1 MDLTAATTAYE
12 ESTLIFLDAASR
24 LTDTVLDRHVEGG
37 WSARQIVH
45 HLADAEAQGYAR
57 LRRLLAEPDGSII
70 QGYDEAAW
78 ADCAALGYRDL
89 PIAHSLAVFAAVR
102 AASADILG
110 RLSEADLERYALHS
124 STGHYSVATWITT
137 YTKHPR
143 DHAAQMAEAI
153 RP

>member
-1 MDLTAATTAYE
+1 MDLTAATAAYE
-12 ESTLIFLDAASR
+12 ESTQIFLDAAAE
-24 LTDTVLDRHVEGG
+24 LTDAVLDRHAEGG

-45 HLADAEAQGYAR
+45 HLADAEAQSYAR
-57 LRRLLAEPDGSII
+57 LRRLLAEPEGSII

-78 ADCAALGYRDL
+78 ANCEALGYREL
-89 PIAHSLAVFAAVR
+89 PIEHSLAVFAAVR
-102 AASADILG
+102 AASADLMR

-124 STGHYSVATWITT
+124 EAGHYSVATWIAT

>member
-12 ESTLIFLDAASR
+12 ESTRVFLDAAAQ
-24 LTDTVLDRHVEGG
+24 LTDAVLDRHTEG

-57 LRRLLAEPDGSII
+57 LRRLLAEPEGSII

-78 ADCAALGYRDL
+78 ANCAALGYSEL
-89 PIAHSLAVFAAVR
+89 PIEHSLAVFAAVR
-102 AASADILG
+102 AASADLLV
-110 RLSEADLERYALHS
+110 RLREADLERYALHS
-124 STGHYSVATWITT
+124 SAGHYSVATWITT

>member
-12 ESTLIFLDAASR
+12 ESTRVFLDAAAQ
-24 LTDTVLDRHVEGG
+24 LTDAVLDRHTEG

-57 LRRLLAEPDGSII
+57 LRRLLAEPEGSII

-78 ADCAALGYRDL
+78 ANCAALGYSEL
-89 PIAHSLAVFAAVR
+89 PIEHSLAVFAAVR
-102 AASADILG
+102 AASADLLG
-110 RLSEADLERYALHS
+110 RLREADLERYALHS
-124 STGHYSVATWITT
+124 SAGHYSVATWITT

>member
-1 MDLTAATTAYE
+1 MDLIAASAAYE
-12 ESTLIFLDAASR
+12 ESTQIFLEAAAE
-24 LTDTVLDRHVEGG
+24 LTEAVLDRHVEGG

-45 HLADAEAQGYAR
+45 HLADAEAQSYAR
-57 LRRLLAEPDGSII
+57 LRRLLAEPAGSII

-78 ADCAALGYRDL
+78 ANCEALGYREL
-89 PIAHSLAVFAAVR
+89 PIEHSLAVFAAVR
-102 AASADILG
+102 TASTDLLK

-124 STGHYSVATWITT
+124 ESGHYSVATWITT

-143 DHAAQMAEAI
+143 DHAAQMAQAI

>member
-1 MDLTAATTAYE
+1 MDLATAAADYE
-12 ESTLIFLDAASR
+12 ESTRIFLDAAAH
-24 LTDTVLDRHVEGG
+24 LTDTVLDRHAEGG

-57 LRRLLAEPDGSII
+57 LRRLLAEPEGSII

-78 ADCAALGYRDL
+78 ASCPALGYTEL
-89 PIAHSLAVFAAVR
+89 AIEHSLAVFAAVR
-102 AASADILG
+102 AASADLLR
-110 RLSEADLERYALHS
+110 RLTEADLERYALHTS
-124 STGHYSVATWITT
+124 AGHYSVATWIAT

-143 DHAAQMAEAI
+143 DHAAQLAEAI